1 LKSLVGAKV
10 LTQESIQPIMEKMQ
24 EHLVAK
30 NVASEIAKKLCDN
43 VAFNLE
49 GKQTGSFQSVT
60 NIIKQALNDSL
71 VQILTPK
78 KRVDILRDVLDS
90 QKQSR
95 PFVIVFCGVN
105 GVG

>member
-1 LKSLVGAKV
+1 
-10 LTQESIQPIMEKMQ
+10 MEKMQ
-24 EHLVAK
+24 EHLVSK
-30 NVASEIAKKLCDN
+30 NVAAEIAKKLCDN

-60 NIIKQALNDSL
+60 NIIKLALNDSL

-78 KRVDILRDVLDS
+78 KRVDILRDVLDAK
-90 QKQSR
+90 KQQR
-95 PFVIVFCGVN
+95 PYVIVFCGVN